1 MLLTIW
7 KRLWVLWELSFLWIL
22 DRKDEILWILF
33 IVLNHIGPAA
43 RAIITQ
49 GTQNRGREEGRGE
62 RGVTGGRI
70 QIGMFAGA
78 SAGLHGPRECSGAII
93 WIIIQYIFIPSDS
106 HTLSCQLPSHWCW
119 GFHCLG
125 WSRVQGRI
133 KNSVLRFRCQ
143 SWLRKPISERKKD

>member
-7 KRLWVLWELSFLWIL
+7 KWLWVLWELPFLWIL
-22 DRKDEILWILF
+22 DRKDEILLILF

-49 GTQNRGREEGRGE
+49 GTQNRGRGRKRRKGRKGRKNSNRDVC
-62 RGVTGGRI
+62 RGQCR
-70 QIGMFAGA
+70 
-78 SAGLHGPRECSGAII
+78 
-93 WIIIQYIFIPSDS
+93 PSWAQGVLWRHHLNYYPIYFHS
-106 HTLSCQLPSHWCW
+106 QWLSRPLLPTSLPLMLW

-125 WSRVQGRI
+125 WNGVQGRI
-133 KNSVLRFRCQ
+133 KNSVLRFGCQ